1 MDLKNYERLEN
12 LSALELGAKV
22 NAKEL
27 SPVEVLK
34 YFSARIEERNP
45 SINAFVYTKFD
56 EALKEAEDLE
66 KMILAGDHFKPL
78 AGVPIGLKDFLPTK
92 KGWTA
97 SHGGVPDLITV
108 DEEDSEFY
116 KAAKSLGA
124 IAIGKTNAPS
134 FGFRGVCDNIMYG
147 PTATPFNVNYNSG
160 GSSGGS
166 ASAVGDGLALACEGG
181 DAGGSTRIPSAW
193 CGCFGFKPSAGI
205 VPSVCRPDAWTATHP
220 YCCAGPI
227 TKTVS
232 DAAVILRNMI
242 KFNLRDPISVP
253 VPANLLSICADTI
266 TGQSKPLA
274 GVRIG
279 VTKTFDIFPNP
290 EDPISDAIDEAAKL
304 LKDLGAEI
312 VETKFDF
319 GYDLEYIENMWLR
332 SISIDTALD
341 FECHKMDTGEDM
353 LDRLWDEL
361 PSAMK
366 IWTRKAFMS
375 TMMDYRK
382 FHELRTK
389 ILDEHINNF
398 EKCDILLAPVTGC
411 MPVSN
416 YGDKDRDGLVAGPES
431 INGVKINPLIGFG
444 YTYLENSTG
453 FPAASVPFKLDEA
466 TNLPI
471 GIQLIGRRY
480 MDDEVLSVARCIE
493 YAHPWRDFYK
503 VPFNRSL

>member
-1 MDLKNYERLEN
+1 MNINNYKGLET
-12 LSALELGAKV
+12 LSALELGEKV
-22 NAKEL
+22 NFKEI
-27 SPVEVLK
+27 SPVEVIE
-34 YFSARIEERNP
+34 YFRARVESRNP

-56 EALKEAEDLE
+56 EARKEAEELE

-97 SHGGVPDLITV
+97 SHGGVPSLITV
-108 DEEDSEFY
+108 DECDSEFY

-134 FGFRGVCDNIMYG
+134 FGFRGVCDNKMYG
-147 PTATPFNVNYNSG
+147 PTSTPFNVDYNSG

-205 VPSVCRPDAWTATHP
+205 VPSICRPDAWAATHP
-220 YCCAGPI
+220 YCCSGPI

-232 DAAVILRNMI
+232 DAAAILRKMI
-242 KFNLRDPISVP
+242 RFDLRDPLSVP
-253 VPANLLSICADTI
+253 VPANLLSICADLI
-266 TGQSKPLA
+266 THLNKPLE

-290 EDPISDAIDEAAKL
+290 DDPVSSAIDEAAKL

-319 GYDLEYIENMWLR
+319 GCDREYIENMWLR

-341 FECHKMDTGEDM
+341 FECNRIATGEDM
-353 LDRLWDEL
+353 LEKLQDEL
-361 PSAMK
+361 PIKMK
-366 IWTRKAFMS
+366 TWTRIAFSS

-382 FHELRTK
+382 FHEIRTK
-389 ILDEHINNF
+389 ILDEHLNNF

-411 MPVSN
+411 LPVPNKNTDSE
-416 YGDKDRDGLVAGPES
+416 GLVAGPSS
-431 INGVKINPLIGFG
+431 IGGEKVDPFIGFG
-444 YTYLENSTG
+444 YTYLENLTG
-453 FPAASVPFKLDEA
+453 FPAASVPFKIDS
-466 TNLPI
+466 TNNLPV

-480 MDDEVLSVARCIE
+480 MDDEVINVARCIE
-493 YAHPWRDFYK
+493 YVHPWRDFYK
-503 VPFNRSL
+503 IPFGRSL

>member
-1 MDLKNYERLEN
+1 MDLKLEN

-22 NAKEL
+22 NSKEI
-27 SPVEVLK
+27 SSVEVIK
-34 YFSARIEERNP
+34 YFKERVEARNP

-97 SHGGVPDLITV
+97 SHGGVPSLITV
-108 DEEDSEFY
+108 DDCDSEFY
-116 KAAKSLGA
+116 KAAKNLGA

-134 FGFRGVCDNIMYG
+134 FGFRGVCDNKMYG
-147 PTATPFNVNYNSG
+147 PTSTPFNVKYNSG

-242 KFNLRDPISVP
+242 KFNLRDPISIP

-266 TGQSKPLA
+266 THLSKPLS
-274 GVRIG
+274 GVTIG

-290 EDPISDAIDEAAKL
+290 DDPISSTIDEAANL
-304 LKDLGAEI
+304 LKNLGAEI

-319 GYDLEYIENMWLR
+319 GCDREYMEDMWLR

-341 FECHKMDTGEDM
+341 FECHKIATSEDM
-353 LDRLWDEL
+353 LEQLKDEL
-361 PSAMK
+361 PPEVQT
-366 IWTRKAFMS
+366 WTRRAFAS
-375 TMMDYRK
+375 TMMDYRR

-389 ILDEHINNF
+389 ILDEHIANF

-411 MPVSN
+411 LPVSN
-416 YGDKDRDGLVAGPES
+416 EIKHSDGLVAGPSS
-431 INGVKINPLIGFG
+431 INGESVNPLIGFG

-480 MDDEVLSVARCIE
+480 MDDEVINVARCIE
-493 YAHPWRDFYK
+493 HAHPWRDFYK
-503 VPFNRSL
+503 IPFNRSL